1 MPNLRDHAKFLKL
14 EEAIQRA
21 LAQEMFRNKICGCQY
36 KREVVRHVVDGSS
49 GGPGVAKM
57 R

>member
-36 KREVVRHVVDGSS
+36 KQEVVRQVLDVK
-49 GGPGVAKM
+49 GGLGVAKM